1 MTISNC
7 VLHDSSY
14 PPLSF
19 PPSPLTPSSLSPSIG
34 SLGINGRVACV
45 SNVTISNCV
54 LTNLTNGLRIKT
66 YVGGNGAVYNINYEN
81 ILMKNVRIPIVINQ
95 VGFWL
100 AG

>member
-1 MTISNC
+1 M
-7 VLHDSSY
+7 
-14 PPLSF
+14 
-19 PPSPLTPSSLSPSIG
+19 
-34 SLGINGRVACV
+34 

-95 VGFWL
+95 VRGKLGEWVVGRVHTACSVIVL
-100 AG
+100 YLKT